1 MTSIDDNEEVNW
13 GMSLKDFMKDAA
25 MATILDRLDQAEIA
39 EGRI

>member
-25 MATILDRLDQAEIA
+25 MTTILDRLDQAEIA
-39 EGRI
+39 GGRI